1 MNIRRQTTLLLF
13 AIVPALAL
21 VAQDTPGF
29 RFGLTVAPN
38 TASFRV
44 QSDELKADGTRTS
57 WSYGALG
64 DFRLGQGDHW
74 AIHSGLLITN
84 IGGGILL
91 DANVD
96 RGTGPTIVTGHLDLR
111 MTYLEIPLALKFRTT
126 TPGPWD
132 VYALAGGSGAFVLK
146 SRADGMRTL
155 ATEGTTGTTTTYDNT
170 SIDSDIAFFKTS
182 VIVGAGVEYSLPAG
196 TTLFAG
202 IRYSAALSNTLGT
215 DAGAFITDSD
225 RTQIYPDFGEISL
238 GLYF

>member
-1 MNIRRQTTLLLF
+1 MRIPRPAALLLI
-13 AIVPALAL
+13 IVGPAQGLI
-21 VAQDTPGF
+21 AQDTPAF

-38 TASFRV
+38 AASLRV
-44 QSDELKADGTRTS
+44 ESDELQADGTRTS

-64 DFRLGQGDHW
+64 DFRLGTGDHW

-111 MTYLEIPLALKFRTT
+111 MTYLEVPVALKFRST

-146 SRADGMRTL
+146 SRADGVRTL
-155 ATEGTTGTTTTYDNT
+155 ATEGTTGTTTTYDNA

-182 VIVGAGVEYSLPAG
+182 VIVGAGVEFTLPAG

-202 IRYSAALSNTLGT
+202 VRYSAALSNALGD

-225 RTQIYPDFGEISL
+225 RTQIHPDFGEISM